1 MTTERLGVF
10 GGTFD
15 PVHVGHLVAAV
26 NVRHELTLDRVLFVV
41 ANKPWQ
47 KGERV
52 VAGADDRAAMVEA
65 AVEDVAGLEVSRL
78 ELDRGGPSY
87 TVDTLEP
94 LAERGAELFLI
105 VGADAAASIET
116 WHRVDAVRRL
126 ATLVVVTRAGWEMP
140 DLAPGWRL
148 NLTYFQTLLGPEQWP
163 LNRIGVTPDVVV
175 APTPDDE
182 AAGWDPQLAAALEVL
197 RTQRAAP

>member
-1 MTTERLGVF
+1 MF

-26 NVRHELTLDRVLFVV
+26 NVRHQLALDRVLFVV
-41 ANKPWQ
+41 AHKPWQ

-52 VAGADDRAAMVEA
+52 VAGAEDRAAMVEA
-65 AVEDVAGLEVSRL
+65 AIEDVAGLEVSRL

-126 ATLVVVTRAGWEMP
+126 ATLVVVTRAGWKMP
-140 DLAPGWRL
+140 DLAPGWRV
-148 NLTYFQTLLGPEQWP
+148 EQVSIPRLEVSSTELRQRLAEGRPVDFLIP
-163 LNRIGVTPDVVV
+163 LPAVRCLRERGLY
-175 APTPDDE
+175 PDD
-182 AAGWDPQLAAALEVL
+182 G
-197 RTQRAAP
+197 

>member
-140 DLAPGWRL
+140 DLAPGWRV
-148 NLTYFQTLLGPEQWP
+148 EQVSIP
-163 LNRIGVTPDVVV
+163 R
-175 APTPDDE
+175 
-182 AAGWDPQLAAALEVL
+182 LEVSSTDL
-197 RTQRAAP
+197 RQRLAEGRPVEFLIPPRAVRCLRDRGLYPDTG